1 MRVRMK
7 TTMAGPNGNAT
18 PGQIIDVARDFAY
31 ALIEGGA
38 AEQVDDEPVTLA
50 APETTAIETPEKA
63 VMPAAKIGK
72 RR

>member
-7 TTMAGPNGNAT
+7 TTMAGPNGNAA

-31 ALIEGGA
+31 ALIESGA
-38 AEQVDDEPVTLA
+38 AEQVDDDPV